1 MELNWA
7 NGIENY
13 LLRNTDT
20 SRVVAMVSKRPGW
33 AIHVREF
40 PNKVSSF
47 VTVPHKET
55 SLADTKAL
63 TEALVRMRHGQ

>member
-1 MELNWA
+1 MNLEWV
-7 NGIENY
+7 NGIDNY
-13 LLRNTDT
+13 LLRSTDT
-20 SRVVAMVSKRPGW
+20 SRVVAMVSKGPRWG
-33 AIHVREF
+33 IHVREF

-63 TEALVRMRHGQ
+63 AESLVRMRHD